1 MSNSQPPVTW
11 LLPVKNG
18 MRYLRTTL
26 ESIANQSYQNHKIL
40 VRDDGST
47 DGTGDELRR
56 WIPSRIP
63 GQIFSG
69 SSLGVGRSLAFLVEH
84 ADSELCARIDADDVN
99 LPNRLERQVQ
109 FLSEHSNVGVVGSYV
124 QTIDESGAK
133 QEIWAYENYDAD
145 IRWMTR
151 YATRFCH
158 PSVMFRRSLVLAAG
172 NYRDF
177 VYEDGDL
184 WLRMALLTDMHN
196 MPEVL
201 VYYRRSGSSLTGQV
215 KDWLPVLRTVAH
227 FNAANLLPGVSDASA
242 ALELW
247 ESSMPKRFKGT
258 AADPPAKMWHLTQ
271 LSKSATLLA
280 RRCGK
285 PSDYFT
291 RTDCFRNQHVSLKRR
306 LLRRFGLG
314 SLLRLR
320 DFLSGAAINKRDH
333 RLGSVG
339 RGQQHNASS
348 PINRRTDLPSPK

>member
-1 MSNSQPPVTW
+1 MSSSQPLVTW
-11 LLPVKNG
+11 LMPVKNG
-18 MRYLRTTL
+18 MAYLRETL
-26 ESIANQSYQNHKIL
+26 ESIANQNYKNHKIL

-56 WIPSRIP
+56 WIPYRIP

-69 SSLGVGRSLAFLVEH
+69 SSLGVGRSLALLVEQ

-99 LPNRLERQVQ
+99 LPNRLERQVE
-109 FLSEHSNVGVVGSYV
+109 FLSAHPNVGVVGSYV

-133 QEIWAYENYDAD
+133 REIWAYDNSDAD

-158 PSVMFRRSLVLAAG
+158 PTVMFRRSLVLAAG

-184 WLRMALLTDMHN
+184 WLRMALLTEMNN
-196 MPEVL
+196 MPEIL

-215 KDWLPVLRTVAH
+215 KDWLPILRTVAQ
-227 FNAANLLPGVSDASA
+227 FNAVNLLPGVSDTSA

-258 AADPPAKMWHLTQ
+258 TADPPAKMWHLTQ

-280 RRCGK
+280 GQCGK

-291 RTDCFRNQHVSLKRR
+291 RTACFRKQRDSLKRR

-314 SLLRLR
+314 SLLRLG
-320 DFLSGAAINKRDH
+320 DFLSVTTMNKTDH
-333 RLGSVG
+333 QIDSIGC
-339 RGQQHNASS
+339 GQQDANLQSIAKQ
-348 PINRRTDLPSPK
+348 TYKTQK